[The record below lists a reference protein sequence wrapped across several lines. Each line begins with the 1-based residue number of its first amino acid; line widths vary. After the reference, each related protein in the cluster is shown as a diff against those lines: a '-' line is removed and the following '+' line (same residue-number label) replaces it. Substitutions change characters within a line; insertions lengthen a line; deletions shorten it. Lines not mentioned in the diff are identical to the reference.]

1 MRTTRE
7 WKTKAKKALK
17 DNYGLAIMGFYA
29 VVILSAL
36 GGNLSSL
43 LFPGVSALHIL
54 LQFAFVFIFSLI
66 ASILTAG
73 SGYLFLNI
81 ARNRERS
88 LGNLLFF
95 FKNNPDRVIVVALV
109 LSILEV
115 LASLPC
121 NLYAYLVPLGDTLAQ
136 QTRWYS
142 TYLVLMCLSLVLQ
155 LLLSVPFSQAY
166 YLLAD
171 DPQMTGKEALRKSM
185 QMMKGNMGKYIWL
198 HVTFLP
204 WILMSVVTL
213 YIALIWI
220 LPYLMMT
227 KIMFY
232 RDLAGELDEEE
243 GLGKGGYEL
252 PPYVSGDLHQEEQQS
267 PGDDYNAEA

>member
-1 MRTTRE
+1 M
-7 WKTKAKKALK
+7 
-17 DNYGLAIMGFYA
+17 I
-29 VVILSAL
+29 ILSAL
-36 GGNLSSL
+36 GGSISSA
-43 LFPGVSALHIL
+43 LFPGVSPLQIL
-54 LQFAFVFIFSLI
+54 LQFAFIFIFSLI

-88 LGNLLFF
+88 LGDLLFF

-109 LSILEV
+109 LSVLEV

-121 NLYAYLVPLGDTLAQ
+121 NLYAYLVPMGETLVQ

-142 TYLVLMCLSLVLQ
+142 TYLGLMCLSLVLQ

-171 DPQMTGKEALRKSM
+171 DPQMTGKEALRKSI

-243 GLGKGGYEL
+243 GFEKGGYEL
-252 PPYVSGDLHQEEQQS
+252 PPYISGDLPQEQQ
-267 PGDDYNAEA
+267 PPKDDYNAEA

>member
-73 SGYLFLNI
+73 SEYLFLNI

-142 TYLVLMCLSLVLQ
+142 TYLGLMCLSLVLQ
-155 LLLSVPFSQAY
+155 LFLSVPFSQAY

-171 DPQMTGKEALRKSM
+171 DPQMTGKEALGKSM

-204 WILMSVVTL
+204 WIFISVLTL

-227 KIMFY
+227 RIMFY
-232 RDLAGELDEEE
+232 RDLTGELDEEE
-243 GLGKGGYEL
+243 RIKKDGLKKGGYEL
-252 PPYVSGDLHQEEQQS
+252 P